1 MAAKNVYKVGE
12 AGILRL
18 ATAEKAKQMKADGI
32 KMTEAKDKK
41 TRKRFGLA

>member
-12 AGILRL
+12 SGTLRL
-18 ATAEKAKQMKADGI
+18 ATAAKAKQMKESGI